1 MNKKLLIAGT
11 RSGVGKTTIA
21 LGLMAALKKR
31 GLQVQPF
38 KVGPDY
44 IDPGFHTLICSQ
56 NSYNLDSYFLGT
68 AGVQQ
73 IFSKLSAQAD
83 ISIIEGVMGLFDG
96 KGKDSVSSSAEI
108 AKTVKAPVVLIIDA
122 RKIAQSAAAEV
133 YGYKHYDPDLKL
145 KAVIINNVSSQ
156 HHYQLLR
163 DAIKAKMP
171 ELKVLGY
178 LPKNQELK
186 LPERHL
192 GLVPV
197 AESKELENYLEK
209 LIQIIE
215 KYLDLEALLEIAAV
229 EKNPEFKTG
238 TQFKPFVDLFKS
250 DFKKDISKNK
260 IKVAVAFDQAFNFY
274 YQANLDLLQELGVK
288 IIEVSPLNDAK
299 LPEVDA
305 FYLGGGFPE
314 SFLAELEAN
323 KSFQASLKA
332 KAKAGL
338 PIYAECG
345 GLMYLCNSIEDLNG
359 AKYNLAALIPA
370 QIKMTSKLQEM
381 GYREITALSDN
392 LLLAKGD
399 QARGHV
405 FHYSQITNIA
415 AELKQKYEYRDKLEG
430 YSSSDNILASY
441 VHLHFWSNPKMVQN
455 FLTRALSYQKNRGA

>member
-197 AESKELENYLEK
+197 AESKELENYLE
-209 LIQIIE
+209 
-215 KYLDLEALLEIAAV
+215 
-229 EKNPEFKTG
+229 N
-238 TQFKPFVDLFKS
+238 
-250 DFKKDISKNK
+250 
-260 IKVAVAFDQAFNFY
+260 
-274 YQANLDLLQELGVK
+274 
-288 IIEVSPLNDAK
+288 
-299 LPEVDA
+299 
-305 FYLGGGFPE
+305 
-314 SFLAELEAN
+314 
-323 KSFQASLKA
+323 
-332 KAKAGL
+332 
-338 PIYAECG
+338 
-345 GLMYLCNSIEDLNG
+345 
-359 AKYNLAALIPA
+359 
-370 QIKMTSKLQEM
+370 
-381 GYREITALSDN
+381 
-392 LLLAKGD
+392 
-399 QARGHV
+399 
-405 FHYSQITNIA
+405 
-415 AELKQKYEYRDKLEG
+415 
-430 YSSSDNILASY
+430 
-441 VHLHFWSNPKMVQN
+441 
-455 FLTRALSYQKNRGA
+455 